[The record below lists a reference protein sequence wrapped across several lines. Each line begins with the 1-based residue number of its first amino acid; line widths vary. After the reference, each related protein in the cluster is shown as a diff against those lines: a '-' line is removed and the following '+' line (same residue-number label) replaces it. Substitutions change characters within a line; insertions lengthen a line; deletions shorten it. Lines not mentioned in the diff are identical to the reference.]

1 MEQNTLFLKLDTK
14 SKVKKEEI
22 LLKDIAKWYCLDSKI
37 SKELG
42 KLSIYQ
48 FKAQDEGRCV
58 ISLLKVISL
67 IQKKYPNL
75 AFYSLG
81 ETQVIVEQVKEK
93 KKIPGSK
100 EGKVVVVSALCFFG
114 TMFTTMA
121 YHNDINIISIFHRVK
136 EILGKEASNSFT
148 LLEGTYSLGL
158 ALGIIIFY
166 NHIGKRK
173 LTQDPTPI
181 AVEMRTYEADINKSL
196 VELAEREGKTIDVS

>member
-22 LLKDIAKWYCLDSKI
+22 L
-37 SKELG
+37 
-42 KLSIYQ
+42 
-48 FKAQDEGRCV
+48 
-58 ISLLKVISL
+58 
-67 IQKKYPNL
+67 
-75 AFYSLG
+75 
-81 ETQVIVEQVKEK
+81 
-93 KKIPGSK
+93 
-100 EGKVVVVSALCFFG
+100 
-114 TMFTTMA
+114 
-121 YHNDINIISIFHRVK
+121 
-136 EILGKEASNSFT
+136 FT

-158 ALGIIIFY
+158 ALGIIVFY